1 MGKRINLIFC
11 LSLWM
16 STMSFL
22 FAQAEKETLRSGN
35 EAYKNESY
43 VDAELSYRKSLAE
56 KPDYSKAEFNL
67 GTSLYR
73 QGANRMEDAQ
83 KSFEKIIKSTDDQL
97 LKSKAHYNVGN
108 IHMMNQRFEDAFES
122 YKNALRSNPADASA
136 RYNLEVARKQIQK
149 QQESEENKDQ
159 DKDDKEKD
167 QEEKDKDSKD
177 EDNGEGGEDKEQQD
191 KEDGGEDKDNPS
203 EDKKE
208 EGDKSD
214 GEKDEKEGDEGND
227 EKDNKD
233 KGEGDKDNKENQE
246 QPQNDGSEGKPEERE
261 GELSP
266 QAAKRLLDA
275 LENEEN
281 KVQQKINAKKLKGEK
296 VKIEKD
302 W

>member
-1 MGKRINLIFC
+1 MRKRIKLIFC
-11 LSLWM
+11 LTLWM
-16 STMSFL
+16 GTISFL
-22 FAQAEKETLRSGN
+22 FAQGEKKILRTGN
-35 EAYKNESY
+35 EAYDNEAY

-56 KPDYSKAEFNL
+56 NPEYNKAEFNL

-73 QGANRMEDAQ
+73 QGAGRMEDAQ

-97 LKSKAHYNVGN
+97 LKSKAHYNIGN
-108 IHMMNQRFEDAFES
+108 IHMNNQQYEDAFES
-122 YKNALRSNPADASA
+122 YKNALRTNPSDESA
-136 RYNLEVARKQIQK
+136 RYNLEVARKLIQK
-149 QQESEENKDQ
+149 ERENEENQDQ

-167 QEEKDKDSKD
+167 QDEKEKDSKD

-191 KEDGGEDKDNPS
+191 NQEGGEDKDKPS
-203 EDKKE
+203 DDKNE

-214 GEKDEKEGDEGND
+214 GEKDDKKGDEGNE
-227 EKDNKD
+227 EKDKKD
-233 KGEGDKDNKENQE
+233 KGEGDKNNDENQKDPNE
-246 QPQNDGSEGKPEERE
+246 GGEGKPEERE

-266 QAAKRLLDA
+266 QAAARLLDA